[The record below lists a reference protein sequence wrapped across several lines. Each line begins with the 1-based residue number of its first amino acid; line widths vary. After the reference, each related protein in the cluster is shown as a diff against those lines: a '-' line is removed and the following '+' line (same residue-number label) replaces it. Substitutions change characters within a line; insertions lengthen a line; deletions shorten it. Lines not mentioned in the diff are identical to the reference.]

1 MDKAKANTVMEFW
14 VFEPFFDVCGAY
26 YGDAFSDCLKQVGGA
41 YPDLNLSQI
50 VIDNIVPP
58 TPKGDDTVSD
68 KIVDF
73 IHMVEQEVKDTDGVV
88 IVQPTP
94 EGLGAVV
101 AMSVMDPSTADGASV
116 MDPAALDVHASI
128 FFSLYLSFLWNY
140 LQDGNQCPL
149 PLGFLCKNI
158 YPFGLHSLF
167 LSIAYTCCILSSFQ
181 LCMPLWY

>member
-1 MDKAKANTVMEFW
+1 M
-14 VFEPFFDVCGAY
+14 
-26 YGDAFSDCLKQVGGA
+26 
-41 YPDLNLSQI
+41 
-50 VIDNIVPP
+50 PP
-58 TPKGDDTVSD
+58 TRKGDDTVND

-73 IHMVEQEVKDTDGVV
+73 IHTVEQEVKDTNGVV
-88 IVQPTP
+88 IAQPTP

-116 MDPAALDVHASI
+116 VDPAALDVPTSI

-140 LQDGNQCPL
+140 LQGGNQCPL

-167 LSIAYTCCILSSFQ
+167 LSIACTCCILSSFQ
-181 LCMPLWY
+181 LWMPLWY